1 MRNDLNL
8 KILSPA
14 NIAFSGVIRSVHVP
28 ASLGELEIFLNHTSL
43 VSSLLPGYITVHH
56 LSGTDEKYFVNGG
69 YIDVNNNEVSLIVD
83 DIIEMASL
91 DKNYFKKQAE
101 ILSIK
106 LQDKNMNDDDY
117 EKLTHSLALYHQY
130 AA

>member
-1 MRNDLNL
+1 MYLNL

-56 LSGTDEKYFVNGG
+56 LSGTAEKYFVNGG

-83 DIIEMASL
+83 DIIEMSSL

-101 ILSIK
+101 ILSVK
-106 LQDKNMNDDDY
+106 LQDKNFNDDDY

>member
-56 LSGTDEKYFVNGG
+56 LSGIDEKYFVNGG

-101 ILSIK
+101 ILSVK
-106 LQDKNMNDDDY
+106 LQDKNLNDDDY
-117 EKLTHSLALYHQY
+117 EKLTHSIALYHQY